1 MICRL
6 SKEEKR
12 LSVTFE
18 KIQTKY
24 REQDRTIKDLKSS
37 ISAITNRCEKRKERK
52 NKESEPVR
60 LIIWGWKKV
69 KNG

>member
-52 NKESEPVR
+52 NKEKRE
-60 LIIWGWKKV
+60 
-69 KNG
+69 